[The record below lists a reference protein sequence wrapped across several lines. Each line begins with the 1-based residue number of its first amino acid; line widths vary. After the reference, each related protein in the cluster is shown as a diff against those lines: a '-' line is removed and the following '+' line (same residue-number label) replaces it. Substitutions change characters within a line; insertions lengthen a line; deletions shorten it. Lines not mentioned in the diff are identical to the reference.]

1 MLSNKFYDAFMET
14 GVKVVEEPTPIE
26 SKETF
31 TRAEV
36 EQIVDSKIKEVLE
49 SIKPTET
56 PLESNLSDSTP
67 EMEEIPE

>member
-14 GVKVVEEPTPIE
+14 GTIIEDEPTSIE
-26 SKETF
+26 EKETF

-36 EQIVDSKIKEVLE
+36 EQIVDSKIREVLE
-49 SIKPTET
+49 SIKPSET
-56 PLESNLSDSTP
+56 PLESKMSNSTT